1 MNDHMSDAPF
11 MKRMMPKTLLA
22 RALLIMILPIVL
34 IQIITAV
41 VFFDRHW
48 TKMTHRLAFAVAGE
62 IALVSDYV
70 DNNVKKRSFDA
81 NRLALDVR
89 KSLDL
94 DIVFIPDAT
103 DMTISKESKGYV
115 SSFWAHIVSGIL
127 EHELEIVLDYPFQV
141 YAEIDQKQLHV
152 SVMLKAGVLDVTLPG
167 RRIYSSS
174 GYIFLLWVVGS
185 SILLMMISVLFMR
198 NQIRPIRRLAVA
210 SERFGKGQEI
220 LGFKPQGA
228 IEVRRAGEAFL
239 LMPKRIQRQLSQRT
253 AMLAGISHDLRTPLT
268 RLKLQLAMMGS
279 DDKDIAAMK
288 ADIADMEV
296 MIGGYIDFVRGE
308 GDETPSETDLLALI
322 EKISKAALRSFEGAN
337 IYADLPDDL
346 PGMILKENA
355 FGRCLSNVIENALRY
370 GENAWIY
377 AQTKDGKLDL
387 RIEDAGPG
395 VEEEH
400 FDDVFKPFFRVDS
413 SRSSETG
420 GVGLGM
426 SVAMDIVHGHGGK
439 IWLERSDRH
448 GGLCVCIRLP
458 L

>member
-1 MNDHMSDAPF
+1 MSDQFSNAPL
-11 MKRMMPKTLLA
+11 MKRVLPKTLLA
-22 RALLIMILPIVL
+22 RALMIMILPIVL

-62 IALVSDYV
+62 VALVSEYIDENAGER
-70 DNNVKKRSFDA
+70 DFDA
-81 NRLALDVR
+81 QRLAEDVKR
-89 KSLDL
+89 SLDL
-94 DIVFIPDAT
+94 DIVYIPDAK
-103 DMTISKESKGYV
+103 DMTISKEAQGYV
-115 SSFWAHIVSGIL
+115 ASIWAYIVSGIL
-127 EHELEIVLDYPFQV
+127 EHELELQLEQPFKV

-152 SVMLKAGVLDVTLPG
+152 SVMLNTGILDVTLPG

-228 IEVRRAGEAFL
+228 IEVRRAGDAFL
-239 LMPKRIQRQLSQRT
+239 LMRKRIQRQLSQRT
-253 AMLAGISHDLRTPLT
+253 EMLAGISHDLRTPLT
-268 RLKLQLAMMGS
+268 RLKLQLAMMDK
-279 DDKDIAAMK
+279 DDSDIAAMK
-288 ADIADMEV
+288 SDIEDMET

-308 GDETPSETDLLALI
+308 GDEKPTETDLEGLI
-322 EKISKAALRSFEGAN
+322 EKVSNTALRSFEDAN
-337 IYADLPDDL
+337 IYADFSDDL
-346 PGMILKENA
+346 PEIMLKENA
-355 FGRCLSNVIENALRY
+355 FGRCLTNVIENGLRH
-370 GENAWIY
+370 GENVWIY
-377 AQTKDGKLDL
+377 TAVRDEKLYIN
-387 RIEDAGPG
+387 IEDDGAG

-400 FDDVFKPFFRVDS
+400 FDDVFKPFFRVDT

-439 IWLERSDRH
+439 IWLEPSEKH
-448 GGLCVCIRLP
+448 GGLRVCVSLP